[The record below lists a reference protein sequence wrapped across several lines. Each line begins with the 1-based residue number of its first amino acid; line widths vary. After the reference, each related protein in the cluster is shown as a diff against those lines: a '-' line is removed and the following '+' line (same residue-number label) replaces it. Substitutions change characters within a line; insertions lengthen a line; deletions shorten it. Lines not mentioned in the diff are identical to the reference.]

1 MVSGDEQGAS
11 PCRQA
16 LNLSP
21 SASDTMKVGTE
32 TAEPD
37 ESPAWSRSRN
47 HSHIHTATT
56 TGVTLQPTVQG
67 TRCCTHARTRYG
79 RRHSQ
84 VLLSMQFVQL
94 GHWGE
99 PPWLVGPHNGL
110 LSTISTAEA
119 PAFSAWRTFCT
130 KVQSPRSSMMMGSAG
145 HEGSRVMGPQPVAFT
160 PGVPYTTV
168 PVMAP
173 VHAQDA

>member
-1 MVSGDEQGAS
+1 M
-11 PCRQA
+11 
-16 LNLSP
+16 
-21 SASDTMKVGTE
+21 
-32 TAEPD
+32 
-37 ESPAWSRSRN
+37 
-47 HSHIHTATT
+47 
-56 TGVTLQPTVQG
+56 
-67 TRCCTHARTRYG
+67 
-79 RRHSQ
+79 
-84 VLLSMQFVQL
+84 LLSMQFVQL

-173 VHAQDA
+173 VHAQGAQQAQGGHRMSQKSTQAQAYARTHTHLRMQACQTGPHCAHSHLQAQGAGTRAGKTPPARRTPTHGPDTLQLLPRTRCGSAC